1 MTKNYIIP
9 TSYLFQ
15 LSNKIIKF
23 SFIYLLFIILNIAQA
38 ININDIVRST
48 NDIWREEKKIK
59 VPNFS
64 LTDLDDNIY
73 TNKSAQGKYLVI
85 NFWATW
91 CPPCLKEIPT
101 FVKFY
106 EKNKDRILI
115 LGLNY
120 EQADKIAIMEFT
132 DTFMINYPIILFD
145 DKNRTQFKKF
155 SEIVGMPTTYI
166 YEPNG
171 NLVDYQIGEM
181 NMEDLEKAISK

>member
-1 MTKNYIIP
+1 M
-9 TSYLFQ
+9 
-15 LSNKIIKF
+15 
-23 SFIYLLFIILNIAQA
+23 NIAQA
-38 ININDIVRST
+38 NNINDIVKSA
-48 NDIWREEKKIK
+48 NDIWREERKIK
-59 VPNFS
+59 VPNFY

-73 TNKSAQGKYLVI
+73 TNKSTKGKYLVI

-101 FVKFY
+101 FIKFY
-106 EKNKDRILI
+106 EKNKDRIII

-132 DTFMINYPIILFD
+132 DTFMVNYPIVLFN

-155 SEIVGMPTTYI
+155 GEIVGMPTTYI
-166 YEPNG
+166 YGPNG

-181 NMEDLEKAISK
+181 NMKDLEKAISK

>member
-1 MTKNYIIP
+1 MTKNSIIP
-9 TSYLFQ
+9 TNYLFQ
-15 LSNKIIKF
+15 FSNKIIKF
-23 SFIYLLFIILNIAQA
+23 SFIYLLFVTLNIAQA
-38 ININDIVRST
+38 ININNIVRST
-48 NDIWREEKKIK
+48 NDIWQEEKKIK

-73 TNKSAQGKYLVI
+73 TNKSTKGKYLVI

-120 EQADKIAIMEFT
+120 EQADEIAIMEFT
-132 DTFMINYPIILFD
+132 DTFMVNYPIILFD
-145 DKNRTQFKKF
+145 DKNRTQFKEF
-155 SEIVGMPTTYI
+155 GEIIGMPTTYI
-166 YEPNG
+166 YGPNG

-181 NMEDLEKAISK
+181 NMKDLEKAISK